1 MIVSIKSGWWSH
13 SRKSSP
19 LPKKSWNY
27 SSHSLAYEIFI
38 VVQLLSRVQLFVTPQ
53 TATHQESLS
62 FTISWTLVKNVIQP
76 SHLLC
81 SASPPALNLS
91 QHQGPLPMS
100 WLFTSGDQ
108 SIGASASVLPV
119 NIQDWFPLGLTGLS
133 PLEESSSTPQFK
145 SINSS
150 VLRPLY
156 GPTLTSVHD
165 YWKNHGFDYTDLCQ
179 QSDVSAF

>member
-1 MIVSIKSGWWSH
+1 MYRVEEKEDNKIISGVNWDHVNST
-13 SRKSSP
+13 
-19 LPKKSWNY
+19 
-27 SSHSLAYEIFI
+27 
-38 VVQLLSRVQLFVTPQ
+38 VVQSLSRVWLFPTLWTVARQ
-53 TATHQESLS
+53 ASLS
-62 FTISWTLVKNVIQP
+62 FTISQSLLKLMSIESMILSNHLV
-76 SHLLC
+76 LC
-81 SASPPALNLS
+81 CPFSSCLQSCPGSGSSNESALA
-91 QHQGPLPMS
+91 
-100 WLFTSGDQ
+100 SGGQ
-108 SIGASASVLPV
+108 NIGASALVLPM

-150 VLRPLY
+150 VLRLLY